1 MTRFVVTLLF
11 LLSFWQ
17 AVFSQSRLT
26 PEQLRAD
33 VEQLRTVL
41 ETWHPGYAQYQSPDR
56 LRQQFNDISQRIAQP
71 MTARQFM
78 RVARVAS
85 VQIQC
90 LHTTV
95 SLPSIKGQAIKKS
108 TGNILANLY
117 LTADDQLLNRTTGD
131 TIRQIN
137 GRSATL
143 IADSLLQFFA
153 SDGPNSSLKHW
164 AVNRQFATVYAARF
178 GLADTLSLLVASASG
193 VTSRQIVADKTKSD
207 SMAAYLADQPHT
219 IWQASP
225 DITLYSLN
233 KQPDV
238 AVLQIRSVGGILN
251 QFRLKRIVHLLRKK
265 SVRQLVLDLRNN
277 TGGRVWTATAL
288 LKRLLPQPT
297 TLSFERY
304 RQAHG
309 TAPLGVGNQV
319 FRFLYSA
326 RLALRTS
333 VSRTDERVRY
343 TYTIRPVRQPFEG
356 QLTVLINGGTASA
369 ASLMA
374 AYLREQNRAT
384 FVGSESGGSR
394 FVSAGMQVPTRRL
407 HHSGLRVRVPLYQVI
422 HATQAPNDGHGVL
435 PDVFVDEWR
444 STQDVVMQKALERVS
459 SAKALVTE
467 RP

>member
-1 MTRFVVTLLF
+1 MSRFVITLLF
-11 LLSFWQ
+11 VLSFWQ
-17 AVFSQSRLT
+17 EASGQARLT

-33 VEQLRTVL
+33 IERLRTLL
-41 ETWHPGYAQYQSPDR
+41 ETWHPGYAQYQSPDA
-56 LRQQFNDISQRIAQP
+56 LRKQFDEIGQRIAQP

-85 VQIQC
+85 AQIQC

-95 SLPSIKGQAIKKS
+95 SLPVAKGQATTKP
-108 TGNILANLY
+108 GNRFLSNLY
-117 LTADDQLLNRTTGD
+117 LTADNQLLNRATGD

-137 GRSATL
+137 GRSAPL

-153 SDGPNSSLKHW
+153 SDGPNPSLKHW

-178 GLADTLSLLVASASG
+178 GLVDTLNLLVASSTG
-193 VTSRQIVADKTKSD
+193 MIRQQIIADKAKPDT
-207 SMAAYLADQPHT
+207 MAAYLANQPYQ
-219 IWQASP
+219 IWHASP

-238 AVLQIRSVGGILN
+238 AVLQLRSVGGILN
-251 QFRLKRIVHLLRKK
+251 QFRVKRIMRLLQKQ

-277 TGGRVWTATAL
+277 TGGRVWTATTL
-288 LKRLLPQPT
+288 LKHLLHQPT

-304 RQAHG
+304 QKAQG
-309 TAPLGVGNQV
+309 ASPLGVVNQL

-326 RLALRTS
+326 RLSLRTS
-333 VSRTDERVRY
+333 VNRAAGRVRH
-343 TYTIRPVRQPFEG
+343 TYTIRPVRQLFAG

-374 AYLREQNRAT
+374 AYLHEQNRAT

-394 FVSAGMQVPTRRL
+394 FVSAGMQVPTRPL

-435 PDVFVDEWR
+435 PDVFVDEWQ
-444 STQDVVMQKALERVS
+444 STQDVVMQKALERTAP
-459 SAKALVTE
+459 AKTLVIE